1 VKGTIDMTDIKN
13 LNPRHIALG
22 ALSVA
27 LVMMTTVSRG
37 AEINQRTDQI
47 AQAGDSTAV
56 APQRSSRNPG
66 LVAGV
71 EAQISALEKKL
82 KITSAQKPQFDAYAE
97 IMRANARSMDELFQQ
112 RAQHRDRSASG
123 MLRWYA
129 QLTTAHAED
138 LNKLVP
144 AFDTLYASLSE
155 QQKKVADK
163 EFQTL
168 RQARPP
174 RGTRSRHAGP

>member
-1 VKGTIDMTDIKN
+1 MAV
-13 LNPRHIALG
+13 A
-22 ALSVA
+22 ALS
-27 LVMMTTVSRG
+27 LVLVIMTATSWS
-37 AEINQRTDQI
+37 AELAHRADQI
-47 AQAGDSTAV
+47 AQAGGSNAV

-82 KITSAQKPQFDAYAE
+82 KITPAQKPQFDAYAE
-97 IMRANARSMDELFQQ
+97 IMRANAQSMDALFQQ
-112 RAQHRDRSASG
+112 RAQHRDRSAPG
-123 MLRWYA
+123 MVHWYA

-174 RGTRSRHAGP
+174 RGTRSRQAAP